1 MVKAALE
8 GGWLPLLH
16 SVTKNDAKNDNR
28 DQKSEP
34 PPLHVP
40 DRVRRILERTKLTDG
55 YLTAVSARLFNS
67 TRSKRFMRA
76 ATLQGFD
83 IVLDIKGMQA
93 LPATEA
99 GVSAAIQLM
108 LNDSQSVDFEILSFL
123 LEEHGDNLPISE
135 EVVFAAAAIDERSGY
150 EHRNCQRLHAFKL
163 LLDHR
168 GLRLPVSDRAVEALI
183 MQCCYP
189 VVKLLLQKRT
199 WEQLRITE
207 KAVISVVSNDYPE
220 SINMWNILVDGKI

>member
-99 GVSAAIQLM
+99 KVG
-108 LNDSQSVDFEILSFL
+108 
-123 LEEHGDNLPISE
+123 
-135 EVVFAAAAIDERSGY
+135 AAADHGEGGNIGSE
-150 EHRNCQRLHAFKL
+150 QRLSRVDKY
-163 LLDHR
+163 
-168 GLRLPVSDRAVEALI
+168 VEH
-183 MQCCYP
+183 
-189 VVKLLLQKRT
+189 
-199 WEQLRITE
+199 
-207 KAVISVVSNDYPE
+207 ISGRED
-220 SINMWNILVDGKI
+220 II